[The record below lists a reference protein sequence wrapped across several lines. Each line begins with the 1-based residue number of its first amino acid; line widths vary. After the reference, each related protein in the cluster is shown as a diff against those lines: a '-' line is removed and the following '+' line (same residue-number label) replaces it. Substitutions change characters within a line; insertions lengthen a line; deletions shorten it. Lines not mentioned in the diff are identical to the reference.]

1 MAQLSLFASKRQR
14 GEQPPPPLEFED
26 HCALADLIRRWIN
39 PGWRAT
45 HLPFGE
51 KRDHAFNK
59 NGKRYSP
66 TGNRL
71 KRMGVTPGWPDW
83 IFVGLNQ
90 RVCFIELKRRRGG
103 RLSDEQS
110 DIAQHLQACGFP
122 YLCTNSIK
130 EAVAFLKAHGIVR
143 ASIEV

>member
-14 GEQPPPPLEFED
+14 GKQPAPPLEFDD
-26 HCALADLIRRWIN
+26 HCVLADVIRRWIN
-39 PGWRAT
+39 PTWRAT

-51 KRDHAFNK
+51 KRVHAFNK
-59 NGKRYSP
+59 KGQRYSP

-90 RVCFIELKRRRGG
+90 RVCFIELKRRSKG
-103 RLSDEQS
+103 RLSDAQD
-110 DIAQHLQACGFP
+110 DIAQHLQSCGIP
-122 YLCTNSIK
+122 YLCTSSIE

-143 ASIEV
+143 ATIEV